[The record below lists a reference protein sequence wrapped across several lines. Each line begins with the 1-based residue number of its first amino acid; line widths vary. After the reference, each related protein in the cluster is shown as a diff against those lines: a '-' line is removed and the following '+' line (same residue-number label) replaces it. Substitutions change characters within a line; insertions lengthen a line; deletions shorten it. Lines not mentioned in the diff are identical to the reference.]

1 MLTNLEFEQKLAA
14 VRQAAN
20 VIEIHLGNF
29 YRNPGRTISEQI
41 AGAIRSHREAIAVLW
56 QPPPKSM
63 SAASSKKIKVDDGA
77 SV

>member
-29 YRNPGRTISEQI
+29 YRNPSGRTISEQI
-41 AGAIRSHREAIAVLW
+41 ANAIRAHRDAIAVLW

-63 SAASSKKIKVDDGA
+63 SATTSKKSARSAHVD
-77 SV
+77 